1 MGLTGKG
8 NTFSAVAASPGFC
21 KQVMFSLHTF
31 GGLKLLDGDGREVAF
46 PEKGLLILA
55 HLMLEPTPRASRS
68 AIARLLWGDDNG
80 SAQVNL
86 RKLVSRVRVRQ
97 EALGRSFLRFSET
110 AVELDAPPTTSDLW
124 FARTDD
130 GGPIFARLKSLVR
143 TFEAEFLQGTDCQ
156 SAVFFHWREAQSG
169 RHLSVLKA
177 ALNAAAAE
185 ANGMEDVALVRE
197 AALLVFGIDPE
208 DRDIHRILLRIF
220 DAEGEVEHFRQIFA
234 QRAALLASWS
244 AQREYASEIRAGD
257 TIPRHEGTS
266 AARARVK
273 IPLLLL
279 PSTEGQGK
287 NYDASSLVND
297 ITIGFCA
304 LDSLQIAD
312 RYTAVRVGRAGE
324 RAVATFDQWDRSY
337 ILEMRLSL
345 RDNGPLLFS
354 QLVDAASDE
363 IIWAERIS
371 LGQSSPGEHR
381 QAVAR
386 HIVLSLAG
394 QIERREMMR
403 SHFEENP
410 AAYQRYLAGK
420 RYIERLSVAD
430 LQRAR
435 GELEMALRTG
445 GHFAPALSSM
455 ARTYSKEWVLTFG
468 GDAALL
474 DEAESY
480 AMQAIAARRDIA
492 DGYRELGMTK
502 VFRKASDESIEALKL
517 AEALNP
523 GHAGIIADHAEAL
536 LHASRPD
543 LALTKIESAIALNP
557 VSPDTYLWTAS
568 VASYTLGR
576 FEAALDYIGRMAN
589 ARLADRISAASW
601 AMLGHEEKA
610 GFFVRRVQRTSP
622 DFDVDRWLSVVPFKE
637 QWQRDIYREGLRR
650 AGFWKAIPNV
660 TMA

>member
-1 MGLTGKG
+1 
-8 NTFSAVAASPGFC
+8 
-21 KQVMFSLHTF
+21 MFSLHTF
-31 GGLKLLDGDGREVAF
+31 GGLKLLDGDGREAAF
-46 PEKGLLILA
+46 PEKGLLILVY
-55 HLMLEPTPRASRS
+55 LMLEPTARASRS
-68 AIARLLWGDDNG
+68 MIARLLWGDDNG

-86 RKLVSRVRVRQ
+86 RKLVSRIRLRQ

-110 AVELDAPPTTSDLW
+110 AVELDAPPTISDLW
-124 FARTDD
+124 FARSHD
-130 GGPIFARLKSLVR
+130 GGPIFARLKSLVK
-143 TFEAEFLQGTDCQ
+143 TLEVEFLQGVDCQ
-156 SAVFFHWREAQSG
+156 SAVFLHWREVQSG
-169 RHLSVLKA
+169 RHLSALKE
-177 ALNAAAAE
+177 ALNAAAG
-185 ANGMEDVALVRE
+185 ANGMDDIALVRE
-197 AALLVFGIDPE
+197 AAFLVFGIDPE

-220 DAEGEVEHFRQIFA
+220 DAEGEVEHFRQIFK
-234 QRAALLASWS
+234 QRAALLTSWS
-244 AQREYASEIRAGD
+244 AQQEYASEIRAED
-257 TIPRHEGTS
+257 AIFHRERTSGT
-266 AARARVK
+266 RTRVK

-279 PSTEGQGK
+279 PSTGGQGK
-287 NYDASSLVND
+287 DYDTSSLVND

-324 RAVATFDQWDRSY
+324 RAAATFDQWDRSY
-337 ILEMRLSL
+337 ILEMRLSF

-371 LGQSSPGEHR
+371 LGQSSQAEQS

-403 SHFEENP
+403 SQFEENP

-420 RYIERLSVAD
+420 RYIERLSVPD

-435 GELEMALRTG
+435 GELQMALRTG
-445 GHFAPALSSM
+445 SHFAPALSSM

-468 GDAALL
+468 ADAALL

-480 AMQAIAARRDIA
+480 AMRAIAARRDIA

-517 AEALNP
+517 AEALSP

-576 FEAALDYIGRMAN
+576 FEAALDYIDRMAN

-601 AMLGHEEKA
+601 AMLGHQEKA

-650 AGFWKAIPNV
+650 AGFWKATPNV
-660 TMA
+660 TVA

>member
-1 MGLTGKG
+1 
-8 NTFSAVAASPGFC
+8 
-21 KQVMFSLHTF
+21 MFSLHTF
-31 GGLKLLDGDGREVAF
+31 GGLKLLDSDGHEVAF
-46 PEKGLLILA
+46 LEKGLLILVY
-55 HLMLEPTPRASRS
+55 LMLEPTSRVSRS
-68 AIARLLWGDDNG
+68 AIARFLWGDDNG

-86 RKLVSRVRVRQ
+86 RKLVSRIRVRQ

-124 FARTDD
+124 FAPTDD
-130 GGPIFARLKSLVR
+130 GRPIFARLQSLVR
-143 TFEAEFLQGTDCQ
+143 TFAAEFLQGTDCQ
-156 SAVFFHWREAQSG
+156 SAIFFHWREAQSG
-169 RHLSVLKA
+169 RHLSALKA

-185 ANGMEDVALVRE
+185 ANGMADVALVRE

-257 TIPRHEGTS
+257 AHHERIS

-287 NYDASSLVND
+287 DYDTSSLVND

-312 RYTAVRVGRAGE
+312 RYTAVRVGRTGE

-337 ILEMRLSL
+337 LLEMRLSL
-345 RDNGPLLFS
+345 RGNGPLLFS

-371 LGQSSPGEHR
+371 LGQSSPEERR
-381 QAVAR
+381 QVVAR

-420 RYIERLSVAD
+420 RYIERLSVPD

-445 GHFAPALSSM
+445 SHFAPALSSM

-474 DEAESY
+474 DKAESY

-502 VFRKASDESIEALKL
+502 VFRKASEESIEALKL

-536 LHASRPD
+536 LYASRPD
-543 LALTKIESAIALNP
+543 LALTKIESAMALNP

-610 GFFVRRVQRTSP
+610 GFFVQRVQRTNP